1 MAEKEKGAR
10 NIVRRLDFG
19 IVRAK
24 VTPMRRT
31 IPTAAE
37 KPISA
42 SDEDST
48 SVFSDEPVKVS
59 IKPSSRPASKPVRP
73 AMRPATAPVRRP
85 TARPASRPAPKPAP
99 KPVTNRGFRMDFA
112 PVHSKMPMMGAT
124 KKPQIAIST
133 PKVTTSKATAIFAP
147 KPATSIK
154 ATVSRTTIE
163 VPHSSAPRPVRS
175 HGSMMDFVRR
185 PASRSAKHLSPDPIP
200 APEPIKPTAAV
211 SPAKPAKPAKR
222 PAFRPKFAPV
232 KKPQIVEDDEPMMDD
247 ADLMATLAGFASA
260 KNEEVPRRPRVLKPA
275 PKKSASAPASRP
287 AAPARR
293 APVILKP
300 TPKSQDPFDDFS
312 EDLFGGDGFG
322 DDIDRIEAEIEAEA
336 NDFVKEPR
344 PLFGDPLVQLSKA
357 REEERKKL
365 SPEEKANLKN
375 ESYARANRP
384 AKRSPYATL
393 YDTKSPFIT
402 STASVEKRPLSAS
415 APTGDGPTLRSSHTL
430 DSAKKETKKSHTPEF
445 KKSHA
450 PLKNTYRSRMKKQL
464 DEDAKEI
471 HRQTMVMST
480 PEVKTHNTAL
490 IIGIALTIL
499 LGAGVGA
506 LVYLVFFQ

>member
-19 IVRAK
+19 VVRSK
-24 VTPMRRT
+24 VTPAKRPV
-31 IPTAAE
+31 PTPAK
-37 KPISA
+37 KPLSSTDDDSISA
-42 SDEDST
+42 
-48 SVFSDEPVKVS
+48 FSDEPVRVAVK
-59 IKPSSRPASKPVRP
+59 SSRP
-73 AMRPATAPVRRP
+73 AMRPARPAMRPAASSVSRP
-85 TARPASRPAPKPAP
+85 TPNLASKPSP
-99 KPVTNRGFRMDFA
+99 KPVVSRGFRMDFA
-112 PVHSKMPMMGAT
+112 PVHSKMPMMGT
-124 KKPQIAIST
+124 SKKPQISIST
-133 PKVTTSKATAIFAP
+133 PKVTTSEATAIFAP

-154 ATVSRTTIE
+154 ATVSHTTIE
-163 VPHSSAPRPVRS
+163 APRSSAPRPVRS
-175 HGSMMDFVRR
+175 RGSMMDFVRR
-185 PASRSAKHLSPDPIP
+185 PASRSARHLSPDPIP

-232 KKPQIVEDDEPMMDD
+232 KKPQPVEAEPMMDD

-260 KNEEVPRRPRVLKPA
+260 KNEEVPRHPRVLKPA
-275 PKKSASAPASRP
+275 PKSSAKSPAAHPAVRP

-293 APVILKP
+293 APVVLKP

-365 SPEEKANLKN
+365 TPEEKANLKN

-402 STASVEKRPLSAS
+402 STASVDKRPLSAS
-415 APTGDGPTLRSSHTL
+415 APTGDGPALRSSNASGAT
-430 DSAKKETKKSHTPEF
+430 KKDTKKSHIPEL

-464 DEDAKEI
+464 ADDAKEI

-480 PEVKTHNTAL
+480 PEAKPHNTAL
-490 IIGIALTIL
+490 IVGIALTIL